1 MCLQIYKIFCFKI
14 SRVYSENMYNKIM
27 DKIGNYLF
35 LDEEELEFI
44 KQLPK
49 EDLTNIIEIYNNY
62 TLFVNESIEKSK
74 KL

>member
-1 MCLQIYKIFCFKI
+1 
-14 SRVYSENMYNKIM
+14 MYNKIM